1 MTLKGLVLAVIVVIP
16 LFCLASSVEWHS
28 FSATQKAEW
37 FDKNKWI
44 AAFLALIGGT
54 FGLHRWYMGHYKA
67 GMFHILCF
75 LFSIAALQFVAR
87 GAVVFPIIFIL
98 LMLGYIGLEI
108 IANLKRVKQYLKPFQ
123 DMLLALAFIPLSISL
138 VWIALIFAFSGPSVY
153 LVLATS
159 IFALFSL
166 FLAFRYATSNKRTFI
181 ERFHKNRSIW
191 H

>member
-1 MTLKGLVLAVIVVIP
+1 MNLKRFVLAIVVFIP
-16 LFCLASSVEWHS
+16 LFCLASSVQGHS
-28 FSATQKAEW
+28 FSVTQKIEW
-37 FDKNKWI
+37 LDKNKWI
-44 AAFLALIGGT
+44 ATFLALIGGT

-67 GMFHILCF
+67 GMFHIFCF
-75 LFSIAALQFVAR
+75 LFTIAALQFVAR
-87 GAVVFPIIFIL
+87 GAIVFPIVFVL
-98 LMLGYIGLEI
+98 LILGYVGLEI
-108 IANLKRVKQYLKPFQ
+108 IGNLKCIKQYLKPFQ

-138 VWIALIFAFSGPSVY
+138 MWIALIVAFSGPSVY

-166 FLAFRYATSNKRTFI
+166 FLAFRYATSSKRTFV